1 MYEFLGRRR
10 VQTPVL
16 AFRLRRHIAE
26 LLGRPVLVGTSHDHL
41 RGDVEG
47 QVRSTTTNSVSLSH
61 AYALRIF
68 LCIPWYSE
76 LQSRHTTEKVH
87 LEQRTL
93 STVCEA
99 HVLVHEV
106 ELLSSTICRRGSNRN
121 C

>member
-10 VQTPVL
+10 VQTPLL

-26 LLGRPVLVGTSHDHL
+26 LLGRSVLVGTSHDHL

-68 LCIPWYSE
+68 LCIFFAFEAPESPHNGKGLSRATYS
-76 LQSRHTTEKVH
+76 
-87 LEQRTL
+87 
-93 STVCEA
+93 
-99 HVLVHEV
+99 
-106 ELLSSTICRRGSNRN
+106 
-121 C
+121 